1 MNRKKAFNKQDKNR
15 LKKDALRYI
24 CPHFADNAELAK
36 GPKIFVRGE
45 GSYLYDIDGKRYLDT
60 FASLLTTIIGHT
72 RPEISAAIQEQ
83 LKDLEF
89 FPNYVDTFTVPL
101 IKLARKLKDIM
112 PGDLEVSFF
121 VNSGSEACETG
132 IKMAKQYHWERGEK
146 SRYKIIGRRY
156 SYHGTTL
163 GGISATGL
171 SWFKEPF
178 QPLMPGFIHGMSTQ
192 CCHCELGLKP
202 GKCRLACLKAME
214 ELIKWE
220 GPATIAAVII
230 DPVPG
235 SNIGYPVPPEGYLQ
249 GLRKL
254 CDKYGILL
262 IFDEVQTGFGK
273 SGKWFVCEHWG
284 VTPDIMAIGKGFSG
298 GYIPLAATV
307 TTERIYSVFRKP
319 GHEFRSG
326 STFGGHT
333 VACAATLANIW
344 VIEREK
350 LVGNAAKM
358 GKYLKKKLAG
368 LYKYP
373 IVGDI
378 RGIGLLLAIELIADR
393 KSKKPLDSKLK
404 VGSWIRDYSWNHG
417 MILRNNSDILV
428 LAPALTITED
438 EADEIIGIIDSAIG
452 AAVKHFKKSSLILPS
467 LILK

>member
-1 MNRKKAFNKQDKNR
+1 MKGFNEQEKKE
-15 LKKDALRYI
+15 LKEDALQYI
-24 CPHFADNAELAK
+24 CPHFADNIELAK

-45 GSYLYDIDGKRYLDT
+45 GSYLYDIDGNKYLDT

-72 RPEISAAIQEQ
+72 RPEVTHAIHEQ

-112 PGDLEVSFF
+112 PGELEVSFF

-132 IKMAKQYHWERGEK
+132 IKMAKQYHWERGDR

-171 SWFKEPF
+171 SWFREPF
-178 QPLMPGFIHGMSTQ
+178 QPLLPGFIHGMSTC

-202 GKCRLACLKAME
+202 SSCNLACLKAIE
-214 ELIKWE
+214 QLIIWE
-220 GPATIAAVII
+220 GPNTIAAVII

-235 SNIGYPVPPEGYLQ
+235 SNIGYPIPPDGYLQ
-249 GLRKL
+249 ELRKL

-273 SGKWFVCEHWG
+273 SGKWFACEHWG
-284 VTPDIMAIGKGFSG
+284 VTPDIMAIGKGFTG
-298 GYIPLAATV
+298 GYIPLGATV
-307 TTERIYSVFRKP
+307 TTQKIYKVFRKP
-319 GHEFRSG
+319 GSEFRSG
-326 STFGGHT
+326 STYGGHT
-333 VACAATLANIW
+333 VACAATLANIA
-344 VIEREK
+344 VIEKENLVEK
-350 LVGNAAKM
+350 AAKM
-358 GKYLKKKLAG
+358 GRYLKKKLEE

-378 RGIGLLLAIELIADR
+378 RGIGLLLAIELMSDR
-393 KSKKPLDSKLK
+393 KNKKPLASRLK
-404 VGSWIRDYSWNHG
+404 VGSWIRDYCWKNG
-417 MILRNNSDILV
+417 MILRNNGDILV
-428 LAPALTITED
+428 LAPALTITKEQS
-438 EADEIIGIIDSAIG
+438 DEIIGTIDNAIG
-452 AAVKHFKKSSLILPS
+452 EAVKHFKL
-467 LILK
+467 